1 MNTLR
6 LILLSLIICP
16 LSFSTARAQK
26 LTIVKDKVDIGQT
39 GYEIPVTATFELRNK
54 SMRRLHI
61 SQVLP
66 DCNCTRVEYP
76 KGEIGAG
83 DKFTIKMT
91 YDARQLGHFNKQA
104 AIISDGS
111 TRPVYITM
119 TGVVREDLQDY
130 SGSYPYDF
138 NGLLADKNE
147 LEFDNVNKGD
157 VPQDVVRIM
166 NNGTKVMEPNIQHLP
181 PYLSAEVTPTRLSP
195 GHSGKITLTL
205 NSDRIHDYGLTQTR
219 VYLAQCLGEKVT
231 SETEVGVSVVLLPD
245 LRHMEGGQL
254 PELALSD
261 SVLNIEFAGKTKKT
275 GEIILYNPGKATLTI
290 SSLQLFTRGLKVT
303 LGKRSLA
310 PGETTKLKITAY
322 AEDLKKVR
330 TRPRVLMITNDPQRS
345 KVVITINP
353 SK

>member
-6 LILLSLIICP
+6 IILLSLIICP

-119 TGVVREDLQDY
+119 TGVVRENLQDY

-219 VYLAQCLGEKVT
+219 VYLAQRLGEKVT

-345 KVVITINP
+345 KVVITINS

>member
-1 MNTLR
+1 MK
-6 LILLSLIICP
+6 LLKIISLSFIICP
-16 LSFSTARAQK
+16 LSFSPVRAQK
-26 LTIVKDKVDIGQT
+26 LTIAKDKLDIGQT

-54 SMRRLHI
+54 SKRKLVI
-61 SQVLP
+61 ESVKP
-66 DCNCTRVEYP
+66 DCGCTAVEYP
-76 KGEIGAG
+76 KEVGGNE
-83 DKFTIKMT
+83 KFTIKMT

-104 AIISDGS
+104 AIVSDGT

-119 TGVVREDLQDY
+119 TGIVREDILDY
-130 SGSYPYDF
+130 SGSYPFDF

-157 VPQDVVRIM
+157 MPQEVVRIM

-181 PYLSAEVTPTRLSP
+181 SYLNAEVTPTRLSP

-205 NSDRIHDYGLTQTR
+205 NSDRIHDYGLTQTS
-219 VYLAQCLGEKVT
+219 VYLAQRLGEKVT
-231 SETEVGVSVVLLPD
+231 SDTEVGVSVVLLPD
-245 LRHMEGGQL
+245 LRHMDGGLL

-261 SVLNIEFAGKTKKT
+261 SVLNIEFGGKAKKT

-322 AEDLKKVR
+322 AADLKKVR

-345 KVVITINP
+345 KVVITVNYQ
-353 SK
+353 

>member
-1 MNTLR
+1 MK
-6 LILLSLIICP
+6 LLKIISLSFIICP
-16 LSFSTARAQK
+16 LSFSPVRAQK
-26 LTIVKDKVDIGQT
+26 LTIAKDKLDIGQT

-54 SMRRLHI
+54 SMRKLHI
-61 SQVLP
+61 SQVIP
-66 DCNCTRVEYP
+66 DCSCTRVEYP

-104 AIISDGS
+104 AIVSDGT

-119 TGVVREDLQDY
+119 TGIVREDLLDY
-130 SGSYPYDF
+130 SGSYPFDF

-157 VPQDVVRIM
+157 MPQEVVRIM

-181 PYLSAEVTPTRLSP
+181 SYLNAEVTPTRLSP

-205 NSDRIHDYGLTQTR
+205 NSDRIHDYGLTQTS
-219 VYLAQCLGEKVT
+219 VYLAQRLGEKVT
-231 SETEVGVSVVLLPD
+231 SDTEVGVSVVLLPD
-245 LRHMEGGQL
+245 LRHMDGGLL

-261 SVLNIEFAGKTKKT
+261 SVLNIEFGGKAKKT

-322 AEDLKKVR
+322 AADLKKVR

-345 KVVITINP
+345 KVVITVNYQ
-353 SK
+353 